1 MIRVKYYVLE
11 DVLHFV
17 HKITGFDVGSTTAKI
32 VVLENGK
39 LLKKKVIESRKWKEL
54 IDYAEGKIC
63 STGYFRK
70 VVPNDISIT
79 EISAAIEG
87 VKLLFPKVEC
97 IIDIGGQDTKVIDVR
112 SHDFILNDKC
122 SAGTG
127 AFLEFTAKY
136 FDIPVSE
143 LGKLHF
149 KSKKH
154 VPINNTCGVF
164 AISEMISQL
173 VAGYSIE
180 DVIAGMHDAF
190 AKRIIDL
197 VPDVK
202 NVVLIGGTVK
212 NDGLVDSLAKLL
224 RKRNITIK
232 IPEDPQIVNAL
243 GAAEYLRCKI
253 EYGNKRDKGKKRS

>member
-1 MIRVKYYVLE
+1 MQ
-11 DVLHFV
+11 
-17 HKITGFDVGSTTAKI
+17 KITGFDVGSTTAKI
-32 VVLENGK
+32 VVIEDGRLV
-39 LLKKKVIESRKWKEL
+39 KKKVSESRKWKEL
-54 IDYAEGKIC
+54 IKETEGKIC
-63 STGYFRK
+63 ATGYFRK

-87 VKLLFPKVEC
+87 VKHLFPKVEC
-97 IIDIGGQDTKVIDVR
+97 IVDIGGQDTKVIDVG

-173 VAGYSIE
+173 VAGYAIE

-190 AKRIIDL
+190 AKRIVDL

-202 NVVLIGGTVK
+202 NVVLIGGTAK

-224 RKRNITIK
+224 KVRNVKIN

-243 GAAEYLRCKI
+243 GAAEYLRCRI
-253 EYGNKRDKGKKRS
+253 EYARNEYANKRKKRRRD